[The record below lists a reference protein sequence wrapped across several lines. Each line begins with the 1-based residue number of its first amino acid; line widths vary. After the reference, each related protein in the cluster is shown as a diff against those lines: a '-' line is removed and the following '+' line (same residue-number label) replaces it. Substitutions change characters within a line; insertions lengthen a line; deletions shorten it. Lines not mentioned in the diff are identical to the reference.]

1 MSWRCNED
9 DVEVD
14 DFDIEEMEIEKMVD
28 AFDDPERRYEMTNL
42 LVKACIRAAKEG
54 SNAS

>member
-28 AFDDPERRYEMTNL
+28 AFDDPERRYEMTSL